1 MTFQSLIQSAAGI
14 TAIGFTSGLVLGSII
29 VLAIRRLRLAKRAAP
44 QFTTRF
50 MYSGNLK
57 QTNLLDAIQF
67 LEMGR
72 REGILHIYVG
82 RRKGYIAFSGG
93 RIVDAFFRNTT
104 GKEAIFIMLE
114 LEYGD
119 FYFESKTLNQPPVMS
134 ESIMDIALE
143 WDARKYVAH
152 DGDQGELEA
161 YDQDLAEYPG
171 VENAAQCA
179 DGQVPQQDQ
188 PLPDAQEYPEEYGRG
203 AGSGRNAPE
212 AGQKEVS

>member
-1 MTFQSLIQSAAGI
+1 MTFQSLIQSAGGI
-14 TAIGFTSGLVLGSII
+14 AAVGFASGFFLGLII
-29 VLAIRRLRLAKRAAP
+29 VFLIRRLRMAKHAAP

-104 GKEAIFIMLE
+104 GKEGIFVMLE

-119 FYFESKTLNQPPVMS
+119 FYFESKILNQPPVMS

-143 WDARKYVAH
+143 WDARKYAAHEDQGAAGAWDQQAESGAGDNPALFAH
-152 DGDQGELEA
+152 D
-161 YDQDLAEYPG
+161 Y
-171 VENAAQCA
+171 
-179 DGQVPQQDQ
+179 VPPLDQ
-188 PLPDAQEYPEEYGRG
+188 PLPDAQGYDDRYGRDG
-203 AGSGRNAPE
+203 GEERKAPD
-212 AGQKEVS
+212 AGQEDVS

>member
-1 MTFQSLIQSAAGI
+1 MQTLFQSVVGI
-14 TAIGFTSGLVLGSII
+14 ASIGFSCGLIVGGVAVL
-29 VLAIRRLRLAKRAAP
+29 VIRRLRVAKRILP

-67 LEMGR
+67 LELGR

-82 RRKGYIAFSGG
+82 RRKGYIAFVNG

-104 GKEAIFIMLE
+104 GKESIFMMLE

-119 FYFESKTLNQPPVMS
+119 FYFESKTLNQPPVIT

-143 WDARKYVAH
+143 WDARKYTAQ
-152 DGDQGELEA
+152 DNQGSSLDNGDTLESAVNKLSSAEGTPRSSNGVMPESRGDTTQQGKI
-161 YDQDLAEYPG
+161 PG
-171 VENAAQCA
+171 TSS
-179 DGQVPQQDQ
+179 PR
-188 PLPDAQEYPEEYGRG
+188 QEG
-203 AGSGRNAPE
+203 
-212 AGQKEVS
+212 KWDK

>member
-1 MTFQSLIQSAAGI
+1 MNLQTLFQSVEGI
-14 TAIGFTSGLVLGSII
+14 ASIGFSCGLIAGGVL
-29 VLAIRRLRLAKRAAP
+29 VFVIRRLRVAKRILP

-67 LEMGR
+67 LELGR

-82 RRKGYIAFSGG
+82 RRKGYIAFVNG

-104 GKEAIFIMLE
+104 GKESIFLMLE

-119 FYFESKTLNQPPVMS
+119 FYFESKTLNQPPVIT

-143 WDARKYVAH
+143 WDARKYTAQDNQGSAQD
-152 DGDQGELEA
+152 DGSTLESAVNKLSSAEGTPRSANGVMPGFPGDSSQQGKF
-161 YDQDLAEYPG
+161 PG
-171 VENAAQCA
+171 TSSSR
-179 DGQVPQQDQ
+179 
-188 PLPDAQEYPEEYGRG
+188 QE
-203 AGSGRNAPE
+203 
-212 AGQKEVS
+212 KE